1 MWGLA
6 WAPHTGQGLLVWA
19 RLLSDLLSSFH
30 TPPHPTLTH
39 SPSAPDTGKSTCCLP
54 WEVPAPGHGLPRCLH
69 YLFPQCFLSHFLVL
83 AVIPC

>member
-1 MWGLA
+1 MGPGLGT
-6 WAPHTGQGLLVWA
+6 PHWSGPAGVGKAALRPAQFLP
-19 RLLSDLLSSFH
+19 H
-30 TPPHPTLTH
+30 TPPPTLTH

-54 WEVPAPGHGLPRCLH
+54 WEVPAPGHGLPSCLH